1 MLRVQ
6 CSLATFTGCSWHFC
20 VLQIY
25 KTSPNYFNKI
35 IPTMFFACIYLRN
48 CPQASGFDVGRHI
61 IHSGLAFNNRHSEM
75 CAHLF
80 FPWWLLAVDQMNK
93 TSAESVSM
101 PCYLII
107 RPGHVMWDPNKG
119 YSKLM
124 KGSFVVGAKPRGL
137 TSGWV
142 KRCSLMAHWCGK
154 FKSRRLWRIVSNTI
168 LQHSLHPIG
177 NLSVF

>member
-1 MLRVQ
+1 M
-6 CSLATFTGCSWHFC
+6 FC
-20 VLQIY
+20 KFIKHLQIIST
-25 KTSPNYFNKI
+25 KSSPQCFSPVSIWGTAHKRLVLTWDVTLY
-35 IPTMFFACIYLRN
+35 T
-48 CPQASGFDVGRHI
+48 QAWPLTIDTQK
-61 IHSGLAFNNRHSEM
+61 
-75 CAHLF
+75 CAHIFSFHDDCWQLTRWTRQV
-80 FPWWLLAVDQMNK
+80 PRAYPCRDTWL
-93 TSAESVSM
+93 SA
-101 PCYLII
+101 LTL
-107 RPGHVMWDPNKG
+107 VMWDPNKG